1 MECPQWVPKK
11 HPCAPLRHLLEA
23 AVKDGRNDVMVERLS
38 DFLGLCEVVK
48 KTQEEKEGMRR

>member
-48 KTQEEKEGMRR
+48 KT